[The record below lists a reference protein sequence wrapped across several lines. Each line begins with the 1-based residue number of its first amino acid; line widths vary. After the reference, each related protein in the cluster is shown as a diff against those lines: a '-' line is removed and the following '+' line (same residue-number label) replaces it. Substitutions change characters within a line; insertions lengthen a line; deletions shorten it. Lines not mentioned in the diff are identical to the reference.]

1 MIMIDVDA
9 LTSVT
14 QLISAAS
21 SKSYFDI
28 FKPEGT
34 IFKPPLIYT
43 YTDPLEGY
51 FNLFVV
57 ESGPGV
63 ITPTY
68 LPNWLAEA
76 IQLATNQK
84 LTLTVLRDFQEWA
97 YEFLKIFKTLC
108 QIRVS
113 LWWWLMFNPYQQP
126 FNTLRVLTEWYLT
139 AFIGIFPV
147 IVGIDIGSTIGLG
160 LLGHTV
166 DFLGRLAITVPYLP
180 AEGEFYDTKSFHLID
195 NPNLVEMFSEYG
207 QDVRVFR
214 NLPDLWYKYPIPNHI
229 REDWYTNK
237 PEITE
242 HLIKN
247 YYGLGV
253 DFLPDRLLK
262 ELYEKMNQE
271 SLNVSFNNLEH
282 ISTNVICSI
291 HELISSSPIHFHL

>member
-1 MIMIDVDA
+1 MIEVDA

-14 QLISAAS
+14 QLISATGG
-21 SKSYFDI
+21 KGYLDI

-34 IFKPPLIYT
+34 LFKPPLIYF

-51 FNLFVV
+51 FNLFVI

-63 ITPTY
+63 TTPAY
-68 LPNWLAEA
+68 LPNWLAEV
-76 IQLATNQK
+76 IQLATNQQ
-84 LTLTVLRDFQEWA
+84 LTITILRDFQEWA

-108 QIRVS
+108 QIRAS

-147 IVGIDIGSTIGLG
+147 ILGIDIGSTMGLG
-160 LLGHTV
+160 LLGHAV
-166 DFLGRLAITVPYLP
+166 DLLGRLAFTMPYLP
-180 AEGEFYDTKSFHLID
+180 GEGEFYKAANLGNID
-195 NPNLVEMFSEYG
+195 NPTLSEMLSEYG
-207 QDVRVFR
+207 QDVRIFR
-214 NLPDLWYKYPIPNHI
+214 NLPDLWYKYPIPNSL

-253 DFLPDRLLK
+253 DFLPDQLLK
-262 ELYEKMNQE
+262 EIYEKTNQE
-271 SLNVSFNNLEH
+271 SLNISLNSLEH
-282 ISTNVICSI
+282 VSSNVICSI
-291 HELISSSPIHFHL
+291 NELVLNNPIHFH

>member
-1 MIMIDVDA
+1 MAIIDVDS
-9 LTSVT
+9 LNSVT
-14 QLISAAS
+14 QLMCERGYI
-21 SKSYFDI
+21 DI
-28 FKPEGT
+28 FKPEGAP
-34 IFKPPLIYT
+34 FNPPLIYF
-43 YTDPLEGY
+43 YTDPVEGF

-57 ESGPGV
+57 ESGATSPA
-63 ITPTY
+63 Y
-68 LPNWLAEA
+68 LPNWLAEL
-76 IQLATNQK
+76 IQLGTNQQ
-84 LTLTVLRDFQEWA
+84 LTIMFLRDVQEWA

-108 QIRVS
+108 QIRAT

-147 IVGIDIGSTIGLG
+147 ILGIDIGSTIGLA

-166 DFLGRLAITVPYLP
+166 DVLGRLAFTMPYLP
-180 AEGEFYDTKSFHLID
+180 QEGELYKAEDLVKID
-195 NPNLVEMFSEYG
+195 NPNLAQMLTEYG
-207 QDVRVFR
+207 QDVRIFR
-214 NLPDLWYKYPIPNHI
+214 NLPDLWYKYPIPNSI

-262 ELYEKMNQE
+262 ELYEKTNQDA
-271 SLNVSFNNLEH
+271 LKMSFNNLEH
-282 ISTNVICSI
+282 FSSNVLCWVNEVFINT
-291 HELISSSPIHFHL
+291 PINFHM